1 LLCCII
7 PKKISSGTTKRSI
20 CGYII
25 ATNMGKKIAEQPMK
39 IEMLGYEVVEK
50 VAMPSGNSSRI
61 YLPVDW
67 KGKRVRA
74 VRLEK

>member
-1 LLCCII
+1 M
-7 PKKISSGTTKRSI
+7 
-20 CGYII
+20 I
-25 ATNMGKKIAEQPMK
+25 AITMGKKTAEQPMK

-61 YLPVDW
+61 YLPVHW

>member
-1 LLCCII
+1 M
-7 PKKISSGTTKRSI
+7 
-20 CGYII
+20 I
-25 ATNMGKKIAEQPMK
+25 AITMGKKTAEQPMK

-61 YLPVDW
+61 YLPVHW
-67 KGKRVRA
+67 KGKLVRA

>member
-1 LLCCII
+1 ME
-7 PKKISSGTTKRSI
+7 KR
-20 CGYII
+20 
-25 ATNMGKKIAEQPMK
+25 KIAEQPMK
-39 IEMLGYEVVEK
+39 IEMLGYEVVAKE
-50 VAMPSGNSSRI
+50 AMPSGNSSRI

>member
-1 LLCCII
+1 ME
-7 PKKISSGTTKRSI
+7 KDE
-20 CGYII
+20 
-25 ATNMGKKIAEQPMK
+25 IAEQPMK
-39 IEMLGYEVVEK
+39 IEMMGYEVVEK

>member
-1 LLCCII
+1 MIDARFRLPIHIESFIC
-7 PKKISSGTTKRSI
+7 SYNVATYMVQKRT
-20 CGYII
+20 
-25 ATNMGKKIAEQPMK
+25 AKQPMR

-50 VAMPSGNSSRI
+50 VAMTSGNSSRI

-74 VRLEK
+74 VRVDP

>member
-1 LLCCII
+1 M
-7 PKKISSGTTKRSI
+7 
-20 CGYII
+20 
-25 ATNMGKKIAEQPMK
+25 AAKKIAERPIK

-50 VAMPSGNSSRI
+50 VAMTSGNSSRI

-74 VRLEK
+74 VRVDS

>member
-1 LLCCII
+1 MV
-7 PKKISSGTTKRSI
+7 R
-20 CGYII
+20 
-25 ATNMGKKIAEQPMK
+25 KKIATKPMK

-67 KGKRVRA
+67 KGKRIRA
-74 VRLEK
+74 VRLEE

>member
-1 LLCCII
+1 MYC
-7 PKKISSGTTKRSI
+7 S
-20 CGYII
+20 YII
-25 ATNMGKKIAEQPMK
+25 ATNMGKEIAEQPMK
-39 IEMLGYEVVEK
+39 IEMMGYEVVEK